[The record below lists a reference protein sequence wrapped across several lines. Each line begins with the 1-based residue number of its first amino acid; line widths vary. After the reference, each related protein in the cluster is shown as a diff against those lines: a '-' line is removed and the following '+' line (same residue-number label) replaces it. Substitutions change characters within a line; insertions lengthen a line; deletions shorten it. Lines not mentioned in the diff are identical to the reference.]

1 MREIVIVIAD
11 LYLPPA
17 AEATAPE
24 AVAAFAAL
32 PGIESVGRFGAHAAL
47 GRGGW
52 REWLAGF
59 AGRADLAGVAPACIA
74 AVLLERPVVR
84 EARAST
90 SWIATPLQL
99 TAGLARV
106 HLDPRGIMRLPPTEL
121 AELAADFGS
130 VFGPCGFSLAPL
142 PTGDFLLE
150 TRGIA
155 AVDTVEPARCAGG
168 DVAEALPRGAGAAPL
183 RRLMS
188 EIEMW
193 LHGLALNERRRVRG
207 AAPVTALWPWGAA
220 GRTVTPALRPVP
232 EPPLA
237 FGRDVWLEGLWRL
250 QGSLCRP
257 LPQQLQDVLA
267 GTTAQRSVLVAEA
280 GGELQRTDQLTLADA
295 VARLDERFVS
305 PALRALRRGELA
317 AMTLVINDARV
328 TIRRGNLIK
337 LWRRPRAGL
346 ASFA

>member
-1 MREIVIVIAD
+1 VRETVIVIAD
-11 LYLPPA
+11 LYLPRA
-17 AEATAPE
+17 AQAAAPE
-24 AVAAFAAL
+24 AVSAFAAL
-32 PGIESVGRFGAHAAL
+32 PGIQSVGRFGAHAAL
-47 GRGGW
+47 GRGW
-52 REWLAGF
+52 REWLAGCV
-59 AGRADLAGVAPACIA
+59 GRADLAGVAPARIA
-74 AVLLERPVVR
+74 AALLARPAVQQGQ
-84 EARAST
+84 AST

-99 TAGLARV
+99 TAGLSRV

-121 AELAADFGS
+121 DELAADFDGAFGS
-130 VFGPCGFSLAPL
+130 SGFSLAPL
-142 PTGDFLLE
+142 SSGDFLLQ
-150 TRGIA
+150 TRGID

-193 LHGLALNERRRVRG
+193 LHGLALNERRRARG
-207 AAPVTALWPWGAA
+207 AAPVTGLWPWGAA

-232 EPPLA
+232 QAPLA
-237 FGRDVWLEGLWRL
+237 FGRDAWLEGLWRL

-257 LPQQLQDVLA
+257 LPQHLQDVLA
-267 GTTAQRSVLVAEA
+267 GTTAERCVLVAEA
-280 GGELQRTDQLTLADA
+280 GGELQRTDQLTLAEA

-317 AMTLVINDARV
+317 AMTLVINDSRV
-328 TIRRGNLIK
+328 TVRRGHLIK

-346 ASFA
+346 AGFA